1 MFILSK
7 ENTYKLEETVKNTY
21 GISELILMEN
31 AGIALFNHIKNMIKQ
46 ESRILILAGPGS
58 NGGDGFVLMR
68 HLCVHNYNA
77 DIYYPVDKNKYGSA
91 AETNLSI
98 LNSLNIPLY
107 NLSELGNIDEYDVI
121 VDALFGIGLNKKLD
135 GIYKEIIEKANNSNA
150 LKIAVDISS
159 GLICDS
165 PALPECAFKADYT
178 ITFSALKYCHVL
190 YPAKKYSGQAIT
202 ANISIPYNIIS
213 DFESDILI
221 NEYNLPNILKREP
234 DSHKGSFGKVCLIG
248 GSYEMAGAVKIAA
261 ISALH
266 SGCGLIS
273 LIHPDNLDRNFIS
286 DIPEIMTKQFNYN
299 EPDTVCSF
307 INNSATVYSIGN
319 GMGRS
324 ENVKEFILHVVKN
337 ALKPAVIDADACNA
351 LSLDDLNDIKSEVI
365 ITPHLAEFAH
375 LTCKN
380 IDEVKENK
388 LALAKEFADKYNIYL
403 ILKSAETIIAV
414 PNDKTYILNTGNTAL
429 SKGGSGDALCGLTV
443 SLAAQGYSL
452 KDACILA
459 VYILGKSAE
468 KAVEYYNPTTLSITQ
483 IINYYSEVLNEI

>member
-190 YPAKKYSGQAIT
+190 YPAKKYSGQVIT

-221 NEYNLPNILKREP
+221 SEYNLPNILKREP
-234 DSHKGSFGKVCLIG
+234 
-248 GSYEMAGAVKIAA
+248 AA
-261 ISALH
+261 
-266 SGCGLIS
+266 
-273 LIHPDNLDRNFIS
+273 
-286 DIPEIMTKQFNYN
+286 
-299 EPDTVCSF
+299 
-307 INNSATVYSIGN
+307 
-319 GMGRS
+319 
-324 ENVKEFILHVVKN
+324 
-337 ALKPAVIDADACNA
+337 
-351 LSLDDLNDIKSEVI
+351 
-365 ITPHLAEFAH
+365 
-375 LTCKN
+375 
-380 IDEVKENK
+380 
-388 LALAKEFADKYNIYL
+388 
-403 ILKSAETIIAV
+403 
-414 PNDKTYILNTGNTAL
+414 
-429 SKGGSGDALCGLTV
+429 
-443 SLAAQGYSL
+443 
-452 KDACILA
+452 
-459 VYILGKSAE
+459 
-468 KAVEYYNPTTLSITQ
+468 
-483 IINYYSEVLNEI
+483 